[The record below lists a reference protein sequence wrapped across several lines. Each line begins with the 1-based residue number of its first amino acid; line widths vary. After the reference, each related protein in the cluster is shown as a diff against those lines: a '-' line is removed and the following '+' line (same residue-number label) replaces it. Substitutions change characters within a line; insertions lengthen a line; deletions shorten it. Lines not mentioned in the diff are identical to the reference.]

1 MFKHLERFL
10 MVKFPVP
17 KRTFDMWVNV
27 LEHAVKILFVS
38 IPPYIWLSEAVWYKT
53 LFNGML
59 MFTIMWLMHFS
70 AHKLIENEQKFTYHQ
85 SNQ

>member
-27 LEHAVKILFVS
+27 LEHAVPHTFGCPKQYGTRLC
-38 IPPYIWLSEAVWYKT
+38 
-53 LFNGML
+53 L
-59 MFTIMWLMHFS
+59 MGC
-70 AHKLIENEQKFTYHQ
+70 
-85 SNQ
+85 

>member
-59 MFTIMWLMHFS
+59 MFVAMWLAHFV
-70 AHKLIENEQKFTYHQ
+70 AALLIDREQNIVKQ
-85 SNQ
+85 PKQ